1 MELEHVE
8 AFLAIARSGGF
19 ARALTP

>member
-1 MELEHVE
+1 MELDHVE